1 MRQVISESELGSI
14 DLKQFHEVIAVKDA
28 GDYQGVAVYVTP
40 RMAQFV
46 DPSVPAKETITNSLL
61 IVVDNPDDLE
71 TIERLKKLVVPQRI
85 TR

>member
-14 DLKQFHEVIAVKDA
+14 DLKQFHEVIAVKDP

-46 DPSVPAKETITNSLL
+46 DPSVAAQETITNSLL

-71 TIERLKKLVVPQRI
+71 TIERLKKSVVPQRA